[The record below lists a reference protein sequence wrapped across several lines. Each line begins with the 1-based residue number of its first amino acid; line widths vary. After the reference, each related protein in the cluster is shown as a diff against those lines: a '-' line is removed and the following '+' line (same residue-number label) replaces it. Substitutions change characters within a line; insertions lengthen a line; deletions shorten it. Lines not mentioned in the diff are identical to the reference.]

1 MGTCEK
7 DRDLRSVSL
16 CISINVSKTEHDSIC
31 EMFFSDRFFFCV
43 STMVIVKM
51 GYCPAGIEKQYSVI

>member
-1 MGTCEK
+1 MGTYEK

-31 EMFFSDRFFFCV
+31 EMFFLIGFSFV
-43 STMVIVKM
+43 
-51 GYCPAGIEKQYSVI
+51 